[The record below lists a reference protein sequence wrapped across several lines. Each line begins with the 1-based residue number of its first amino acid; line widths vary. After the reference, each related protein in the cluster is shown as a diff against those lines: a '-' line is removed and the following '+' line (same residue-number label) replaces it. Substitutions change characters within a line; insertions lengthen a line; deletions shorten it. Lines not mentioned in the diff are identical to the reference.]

1 MEKVVLEVTKHF
13 GKLKDIRFTV
23 DKKWV
28 MWVSND
34 RKDKPLILKTGG
46 MIGINRKKFKKLRE
60 VINNEALDRFA
71 SG

>member
-1 MEKVVLEVTKHF
+1 M
-13 GKLKDIRFTV
+13 DNP
-23 DKKWV
+23 DKKLV

-34 RKDKPLILKTGG
+34 PKDKPLILKTGG
-46 MIGINRKKFKKLRE
+46 MIGINKKKFKKLRE

>member
-1 MEKVVLEVTKHF
+1 M
-13 GKLKDIRFTV
+13 

-60 VINNEALDRFA
+60 VINNEALNRFA
-71 SG
+71 NG